1 MRMFLAMVVLM
12 SSISLAEA
20 GPKEDAQ
27 QVVAKWSKAFTDG
40 DVDAIAR
47 LYAPDALMIGTQ
59 GKTVLTKPE
68 QIRQYFDVALNRDKP
83 RTAALDS
90 SEALVIDDNTVLI
103 AGFDT
108 ITSTKD
114 GQQVATRGRVTFL
127 VARRGA
133 DWMIVHLH
141 RSPLPQT

>member
-1 MRMFLAMVVLM
+1 MRMPLAMVVLM
-12 SSISLAEA
+12 SSISLCHA
-20 GPKEDAQ
+20 GPKQDAQ
-27 QVVAKWSKAFTDG
+27 QVVAKWSKAFTEA

-68 QIRQYFDVALNRDKP
+68 QIRQYFDAALNRDKP
-83 RTAALDS
+83 RTASLDS
-90 SEALVIDDNTVLI
+90 SEALLIDDSTVII

-114 GQQVATRGRVTFL
+114 GELIVTKGRVTFV

-133 DWMIVHLH
+133 DWLIVHLH
-141 RSPLPQT
+141 RSPLPLT